1 MTIKQL
7 HYFVAVAETLSF
19 TQAAKRF
26 FVAQTAVSQQIASLE
41 KELDLQLFRR
51 NNRHVE
57 LTEAGQRLYQE
68 VRPLVI
74 RLEDAV
80 RTAAAVN
87 RKAQPAFRLGVT
99 PEVPAHRLPPLLAQ
113 FHQLHPEL
121 SLNLQRDEF
130 HDLAQPLK
138 NGDLDAAIMVGPN
151 NLDPRLVAAVPLAGS
166 QPPFL
171 LAVAPGSPFY
181 DLDEV
186 AWEALAG
193 HPLILSRD
201 TAMTPG
207 FGDVEPQILRLNAM
221 CPMSHSADSIE
232 GVLTLVEAGLG
243 VGVLPSAAFGR
254 VKAPLRLLRPVPCPA
269 APDLAVYH
277 HRNNSRP
284 ALADFLQLCQENF
297 CSC

>member
-26 FVAQTAVSQQIASLE
+26 FVAQTAVSQQIAALE

-57 LTEAGQRLYQE
+57 LTEAGLSLYRE
-68 VRPLVI
+68 VRPLVV

-80 RTAAAVN
+80 RTASAVHKQA
-87 RKAQPAFRLGVT
+87 RLPFRLGIT
-99 PEVPAHRLPPLLAQ
+99 PEVPADALPPLLAR
-113 FHQLHPEL
+113 FHQLHPEV
-121 SLNLQRDEF
+121 SLNLQRDTF
-130 HDLAQPLK
+130 HDLSQPLK

-166 QPPFL
+166 RPPFL

-181 DLDEV
+181 PMEEV

-193 HPLILSRD
+193 YPLLLSRD
-201 TAMTPG
+201 TSMAPG
-207 FGDVEPQILRLNAM
+207 FSEVEPQILHLVAA
-221 CPMSHSADSIE
+221 CPIQHSADSIE
-232 GVLTLVEAGLG
+232 GILALVEAGLG
-243 VGVLPSAAFGR
+243 VGLLSSSAFDR

-269 APDLAVYH
+269 APDFAVYH
-277 HRNNSRP
+277 HRNNNRP

-297 CSC
+297 HSC